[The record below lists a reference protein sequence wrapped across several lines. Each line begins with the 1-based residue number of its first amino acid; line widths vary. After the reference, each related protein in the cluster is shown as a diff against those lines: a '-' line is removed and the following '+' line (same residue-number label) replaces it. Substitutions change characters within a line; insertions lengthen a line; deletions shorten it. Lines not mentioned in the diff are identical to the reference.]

1 MTHYQTTTMPP
12 SGVNWGGEIT
22 RNTPAAVPDGMSGS
36 VPGPMPGSASGQPFS
51 TLPMQT
57 GMASTAKRGEITRNT
72 PAAVPD
78 GMSGSV
84 PGPMPGSASGQ
95 PFSTLPMQT
104 GMASTAKLMTGGA
117 HLDMKNDLPQEVLE
131 SPTTV
136 QEAYKGSLRA
146 MLARN
151 EGNYIVATF
160 LVGTQNTV
168 SFEGVLYDVGNDY
181 VTIYQP
187 GRDRYIVSDL
197 YSLKYMEFYDTR
209 RRELR
214 DALLRQ
220 NGWENQNP

>member
-1 MTHYQTTTMPP
+1 MTYYQTTTMPP
-12 SGVNWGGEIT
+12 SGVNWSGEIT
-22 RNTPAAVPDGMSGS
+22 RNTPAAVPDGM
-36 VPGPMPGSASGQPFS
+36 PG
-51 TLPMQT
+51 T
-57 GMASTAKRGEITRNT
+57 
-72 PAAVPD
+72 
-78 GMSGSV
+78 MSGSV
-84 PGPMPGSASGQ
+84 PGPMPGNASGQ
-95 PFSTLPMQT
+95 PFSTVPMQT

-146 MLARN
+146 MLARKV
-151 EGNYIVATF
+151 GKYIVATF

-181 VTIYQP
+181 VTIYQS
-187 GRDRYIVSDL
+187 GRDRYIVSDI
-197 YSLKYMEFYDTR
+197 YSLKYMEFYDTQ
-209 RRELR
+209 RRELC

>member
-12 SGVNWGGEIT
+12 SGVNWSGEIT
-22 RNTPAAVPDGMSGS
+22 RNTPAAVPDGMPGTMSGS

-51 TLPMQT
+51 T
-57 GMASTAKRGEITRNT
+57 
-72 PAAVPD
+72 V
-78 GMSGSV
+78 
-84 PGPMPGSASGQ
+84 
-95 PFSTLPMQT
+95 PMQT

-117 HLDMKNDLPQEVLE
+117 HLDMKNNLPQEVLE

-151 EGNYIVATF
+151 VGNYIVATF

-181 VTIYQP
+181 VTIYQS
-187 GRDRYIVSDL
+187 GRDRYIVSDI
-197 YSLKYMEFYDTR
+197 YSLKYMEFYDTQ
-209 RRELR
+209 RRELC